1 MKISKRRGRWVVE
14 TSEGI
19 KKFSTQA
26 EAESFAGLGDPVEEP
41 SNGDEKE
48 ETYTEEFNFSQEEDS
63 SEEEDSTSVIGVSE
77 EDSESESE
85 EE

>member
-48 ETYTEEFNFSQEEDS
+48 ESYEEAFYG
-63 SEEEDSTSVIGVSE
+63 EEETDTDEQEIVCDG
-77 EDSESESE
+77 ESDGE
-85 EE
+85 EEV